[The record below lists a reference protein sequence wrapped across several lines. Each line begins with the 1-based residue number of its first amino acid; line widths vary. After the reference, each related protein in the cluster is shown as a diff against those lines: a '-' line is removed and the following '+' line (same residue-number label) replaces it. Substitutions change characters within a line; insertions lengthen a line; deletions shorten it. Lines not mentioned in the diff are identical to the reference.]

1 MSGIFACGNVLHVH
15 DLVDYVS
22 EEAEIAGKSAAE
34 YIKNGIKKDTNIK
47 IVPDGKV
54 RYTVPQIVTN
64 KKDFE
69 LFFRVSNIYKYCELV
84 LKDQEKEILK
94 LKKQKLVPGEMEK
107 IKVKKEM
114 LENINGDTIY
124 IELIINN

>member
-1 MSGIFACGNVLHVH
+1 MHVH

-22 EEAEIAGKSAAE
+22 EESEIAGRAAAE
-34 YIKNGIKKDTNIK
+34 YIRNGNKKEINLK

-54 RYTVPQIVTN
+54 RYTVPQIVTS

-69 LFFRVSNIYKYCELV
+69 IFFRVSNIYKDCEIV
-84 LKDQEKEILK
+84 LKDAKNEMIR

-107 IKVKKEM
+107 VKVKKEM
-114 LENINGDTIY
+114 LENIEGDAIY
-124 IELIINN
+124 IELKGGEK

>member
-69 LFFRVSNIYKYCELV
+69 LFFRVSNIYKDSELV

-114 LENINGDTIY
+114 LETINGDTIY